1 MLFCADVQDTK
12 INRQSDVPTVK
23 VVENQRADCATQT
36 EKKIGEE
43 NSMRQKPHKSFQWKT
58 ITTCRTSFFKD

>member
-23 VVENQRADCATQT
+23 VVETQRADCETQT
-36 EKKIGEE
+36 EKKNRRRKFNATE
-43 NSMRQKPHKSFQWKT
+43 T
-58 ITTCRTSFFKD
+58 A